1 MQTIMGQK
9 NNSSDTTLVRDIFD
23 RSVSLYSDLAA
34 VEWLVKKDVQS
45 LSYKELGSDVLN
57 LRHLFEKRDYRGRHM
72 ALIGSSSVSWITAYL
87 SMITGTQ
94 VAIPLDFNLPD
105 ADLVELI
112 ERSDSRTL
120 FLDPKRADMI
130 GNVVKNCPL
139 MEEICILQ
147 KTALTDEEA
156 ASYRAAASNSN
167 VKVTTLADLLEEG
180 SSVPADT
187 VSDGKAD
194 PEDIAT
200 IIYTSGTTGKSK
212 GVMLSQ
218 KNLATN
224 IESVE
229 IEDSPGTVML
239 SVLPIHHAFCLVMD
253 WLKGF
258 SCGATIAINDSLIHM
273 VRNMGI
279 FQPRL
284 MLMVPLMIESLCK
297 KLATI
302 DPSVPKE
309 LAGKQVFGG
318 KLEYIFTG
326 GAHLDPYYIDLLE
339 PYGVTVL
346 EGYGMSEC
354 SPVISMNGMNEN
366 KKGTIG
372 KPLSNVEIKFEN
384 GEIMVRGTSVMKGYY
399 KMPEETD
406 AALDNGWLH
415 TGDKGYIDG
424 DGYLNIN
431 GRVKN
436 LIILSNGENISPE
449 EIENKLGLFPLVGE
463 VIITGENNGLTAHI
477 FPEQALVDA
486 KQLDAETVHKSL
498 QEMIDNYNKEQP
510 TYKRITGLVV
520 RKTPFI
526 KSSTQKIRREL
537 VLQDSTPVAG

>member
-1 MQTIMGQK
+1 MQT
-9 NNSSDTTLVRDIFD
+9 NNTTETTLVRDIFE
-23 RSVSLYSDLAA
+23 RSVSLYSDLPA
-34 VEWLVKKDVQS
+34 VEWLVKKDVQAIT
-45 LSYKELGSDVLN
+45 YKELGSDVAKI
-57 LRHLFEKRDYRGRHM
+57 RRLFERRNYNGRHM
-72 ALIGSSSVSWITAYL
+72 ALIGSSSISWITAYL

-94 VAIPLDFNLPD
+94 IAIPLDFNLPD

-112 ERSDSRTL
+112 ERSDSKTL
-120 FLDPKRADMI
+120 FIDSKRATMI
-130 GNVVKNCPL
+130 PDVVSSCP
-139 MEEICILQ
+139 MIEEICFLQ
-147 KTALTDEEA
+147 KTALNSEELS
-156 ASYRAAASNSN
+156 SYTEMVKKGSANST
-167 VKVTTLADLLEEG
+167 VSITTLADLLEEG
-180 SSVPADT
+180 NGISADSVTDA
-187 VSDGKAD
+187 KAD
-194 PEDIAT
+194 MEDTAT

-273 VRNMGI
+273 VRNMSI

-284 MLMVPLMIESLCK
+284 MLMVPLMIESICK
-297 KLATI
+297 KLSTI

-309 LAGKQVFGG
+309 IAGKQVFGG

-399 KMPEETD
+399 KMPEETA
-406 AALDNGWLH
+406 AALESGWLH

-449 EIENKLGLFPLVGE
+449 EIENKLGLNPLVGE

-486 KQLDAETVHKSL
+486 KGLDAETIQKGL
-498 QEMIDNYNKEQP
+498 QDIIDNYNKEQP
-510 TYKRITGLVV
+510 TYKRITGLNV